1 MHTLE
6 GKRVLV
12 GVGGSIAAY
21 RACDVIRDLRA
32 AGAIVTVAPTKGALA
47 FVTALTFEALS
58 GRPPLVDALEVESG
72 KIPHIEHAYET
83 DLAVVAPASAN
94 LLARMANGIA
104 DEALL
109 LTLLSVRAPLVIA
122 PAMETRMWSHPA
134 TQANE
139 KLLRDR
145 GAIFVG
151 PVEGPL
157 ASGRSGKGR
166 LAPVA
171 DIIDACHAAV
181 SKRDLHQKN
190 VVVTA
195 GPTAEDVDPVR
206 YLTNRSSGKMGIA
219 LARAA
224 ARRGANVTL
233 VHGPMTA
240 PVPTANGDA
249 SSGRFRSVA
258 IRSAEDLCR
267 ETVNASEGADLV
279 ILAAAVA
286 DYAPKEVATTKIKKT
301 EGSLESI
308 PLKRTPDTLATL
320 IEHRGEG
327 AAPIIVGFAAETGDL
342 EVKAR
347 AKLERKK
354 CDVICANDV
363 AAEGVGFQSDDNKVT
378 LFFKSGRD
386 VPLPLAPKSKI
397 AEWILDEV
405 TTILPPGLGT
415 ETEGG

>member
-6 GKRVLV
+6 GKKILV

-32 AGAIVTVAPTKGALA
+32 AGATVTVAPTKGALA

-58 GRPPLVDALEVESG
+58 GRAPLIDALEVEDG
-72 KIPHIEHAYET
+72 RIPHIEHAYET
-83 DLAVVAPASAN
+83 DLAVVVPASAN

-122 PAMETRMWSHPA
+122 PAMETRMWTHPA
-134 TQANE
+134 TQKNE
-139 KLLRDR
+139 QVLRER

-157 ASGRSGKGR
+157 ASGREGKGR
-166 LAPVA
+166 LAPVS
-171 DIIDACHAAV
+171 DIVDACHAAV
-181 SKRDLHQKN
+181 SKRDLHGKN

-206 YLTNRSSGKMGIA
+206 FLTNRSSGKMGIA
-219 LARAA
+219 LAKAA

-233 VHGPMTA
+233 VHGPL
-240 PVPTANGDA
+240 PTPPP
-249 SSGRFRSVA
+249 SGAALGNLRTVA
-258 IRSAEDLCR
+258 IRSAEDLCQQ
-267 ETVNASEGADLV
+267 TTKASEFADLV

-286 DYAPKEVATTKIKKT
+286 DYAPKDVATTKIKKT
-301 EGSLESI
+301 EGNLEAI
-308 PLKRTPDTLATL
+308 ALKRTPDTLATL
-320 IEHRGEG
+320 VEGRGE
-327 AAPIIVGFAAETGDL
+327 ASSPVIVGFAAETGDL
-342 EVKAR
+342 ETKAR
-347 AKLERKK
+347 AKLARKK

-363 AAEGVGFQSDDNKVT
+363 AAEGIGFQSDDNKVT
-378 LFFKSGRD
+378 LFFQSGRD

-405 TTILPPGLGT
+405 LTILP
-415 ETEGG
+415 ERSREGESPA